1 MFRTR
6 KGAIMEGIQDARG
19 LSLDM
24 LKKFG
29 TRWAVLAAMRLD
41 MASRGI
47 TIESE
52 MDEQLK
58 LARVQVLSGCFSPCE
73 VGCSL
78 SKVEGHLIS
87 IGSSLGGKYVRE
99 WSELLAQAMRGD
111 IDPNRVAEIPALKPV
126 AMDCKFLACRCAD
139 LPGSKVSA

>member
-1 MFRTR
+1 
-6 KGAIMEGIQDARG
+6 MEGIQEARG
-19 LSLDM
+19 ISFEL

-47 TIESE
+47 TIGGET
-52 MDEQLK
+52 DEQLK

-78 SKVEGHLIS
+78 SKVEGQLIS
-87 IGSSLGGKYVRE
+87 IGSSLGGEYIRE
-99 WSELLAQAMRGD
+99 WSELLAQAMRGE
-111 IDPNRVAEIPALKPV
+111 IDPNRIAEIPALKPV

-139 LPGSKVSA
+139 LPGYKVSA

>member
-1 MFRTR
+1 M
-6 KGAIMEGIQDARG
+6 GGIEDARG
-19 LSLDM
+19 VSLDM

-47 TIESE
+47 TIGVET
-52 MDEQLK
+52 DEQLK

-78 SKVEGHLIS
+78 SKVEGQLIS
-87 IGSSLGGKYVRE
+87 IGSSLGGEYIRE

-111 IDPNRVAEIPALKPV
+111 IDPNRIAEIPALKPV

>member
-1 MFRTR
+1 
-6 KGAIMEGIQDARG
+6 MEGTQEARAV
-19 LSLDM
+19 SLDM

-47 TIESE
+47 RIEGE
-52 MDEQLK
+52 TDEQLK

-78 SKVEGHLIS
+78 SKVEGQLIS
-87 IGSSLGGKYVRE
+87 IGSSLGGEYLRP
-99 WSELLAQAMRGD
+99 WSELLAQAMRGE
-111 IDPNRVAEIPALKPV
+111 IDPQRIAEIPALRPV
-126 AMDCKFLACRCAD
+126 EMDCKFLGCRCA
-139 LPGSKVSA
+139 

>member
-6 KGAIMEGIQDARG
+6 KGIVMEGIQEARG
-19 LSLDM
+19 ISFEL

-47 TIESE
+47 TIGSE

-78 SKVEGHLIS
+78 SKVEGQLIS
-87 IGSSLGGKYVRE
+87 IGSSLGGEYIRE
-99 WSELLAQAMRGD
+99 WSELLAQAMRGE
-111 IDPNRVAEIPALKPV
+111 IDPNRIAEIPALKPV

-139 LPGSKVSA
+139 LPGYKVSA